1 MEGIGILTIL
11 VGILGGVAVGIQAP
25 IANAIGQRVGS
36 AASSVIVHV
45 TGTVFSVIV
54 LLLYRGE
61 NIQNWRA
68 IPWWMYF
75 VGLFGVILYLTI
87 NYTIPRIGTAAA
99 LSLIIIGQLIVGTVI
114 DHFGLFGNDIQLV
127 DAGRVLGLL
136 LLAGGSYLVIR

>member
-75 VGLFGVILYLTI
+75 GGLVW
-87 NYTIPRIGTAAA
+87 R
-99 LSLIIIGQLIVGTVI
+99 
-114 DHFGLFGNDIQLV
+114 
-127 DAGRVLGLL
+127 
-136 LLAGGSYLVIR
+136 YLVLNDQLHHPTHRNGCCALAHHHWATHRRYSNRSFWIVRK